1 MNLIQSEKHTTTDGI
16 LDELRDFYI
25 DNPGVNFLV
34 QILSGFSFGVAGGF
48 HAALV
53 ATIQSYQK
61 ERLKTYF
68 DELAKGNIDLSEEDI
83 QNEDFLHAFFAT
95 TKAASATR
103 NREKIKLFAKLFG
116 TYCNEK
122 EFDKIDKYE
131 EWLSILEDISYRE
144 FQILLVLKKA
154 SEIKL
159 EGKEKREICYKLIS
173 TELQMEKN
181 EVEGWLSRIV
191 RTGLCGKHGGY
202 GGDYF
207 ELKPNFESFL
217 KALRL
222 NDYAIIE

>member
-1 MNLIQSEKHTTTDGI
+1 MSNLVQSVKHTSTDGI

-25 DNPGVNFLV
+25 DDPCVNFLV
-34 QILSGFSFGVAGGF
+34 QVLSGFSFGVAGGF

-131 EWLSILEDISYRE
+131 EWLSILEEITYRE
-144 FQILLVLKKA
+144 FQILLVFRN
-154 SEIKL
+154 EPPIKPVN
-159 EGKEKREICYKLIS
+159 KEKKQEYYQLIGEKLAIDA
-173 TELQMEKN
+173 K
-181 EVEGWLSRIV
+181 EVEGWLFRLE
-191 RTGLCGKHGGY
+191 RTGLCANLGGW
-202 GGDYF
+202 GGGVF
-207 ELKPNFESFL
+207 EIRPNFDSFL
-217 KALRL
+217 KALGL
-222 NDYAIIE
+222 